1 MAQPQGKQQQGGDNA
16 YAPIWITVAIF
27 IVCFLIWHFFKVQII
42 TFAFHVNIIQAK
54 IVSLFTSSI
63 NKDIYVMETVDPAS
77 VDFNQLIFMLRIVG
91 DYVRYPVLAALIGLA
106 AWLYFSNVTL
116 KYKKTYSMKTL
127 RAQEQH
133 NWFQIMPVTKLDL
146 IKENIN
152 EGKWA
157 MAQSPI
163 EFAKSNKLL
172 RRDDYAVDDPSNPGK
187 VMTATIRRGETK
199 GVFTLQLGATFEGF
213 EVMPIHLLALAA
225 VFAARINRDRDGA
238 KELLDSIN
246 QSVLKGKIS
255 FMGAKALLKKHV
267 NVEIVQEC
275 AAKHAYILTVLAS
288 LLSKARD
295 DGVLPSADFIWLKP
309 IDRRAWYI
317 LNCIGRQTP
326 FAEVSGIFAHWK
338 AEMLM
343 QRKSVVPMVEE
354 AVNALEDA
362 VKSVKLS
369 QKELEAI

>member
-1 MAQPQGKQQQGGDNA
+1 MAQPQGNQQQGGDNA
-16 YAPIWITVAIF
+16 YAPIWITVAVF
-27 IVCFLIWHFFKVQII
+27 IVCYLIWHFFKVQII

-54 IVSLFTSSI
+54 IVSLFTSNI
-63 NKDIYVMETVDPAS
+63 NKDIYVMETVDPS
-77 VDFNQLIFMLRIVG
+77 TVNFNQLIFMLRIVG

-116 KYKKTYSMKTL
+116 KYKKTYSMKSL

-133 NWFQIMPVTKLDL
+133 NWYQIMPVTKLNL

-199 GVFTLQLGATFEGF
+199 GIFTLQLGATFEGF

-238 KELLDSIN
+238 KTLLDSIN

-255 FMGAKALLKKHV
+255 FMGAKALIKKHA

-275 AAKHAYILTVLAS
+275 ATTHAYNLTVLAS
-288 LLSKARD
+288 LLSMARD
-295 DGVLPSADFIWLKP
+295 DGVLPSCDFIWLKP

-326 FAEVSGIFAHWK
+326 FTEVSGIFAHWK
-338 AEMLM
+338 AENLM
-343 QRKSVVPMVEE
+343 KRKSVVPMVEE
-354 AVNALEDA
+354 AVNALEAA
-362 VKSVKLS
+362 VKEVKLS